1 MARMKIYYKV
11 LYYVNRTI
19 LCFKI
24 NSKDTSFYSSHNY
37 NAYTKPFLLF
47 LLKIEFII
55 GHCFIFI
62 ISLNDIFLTT
72 FYQDLKIIIKL

>member
-1 MARMKIYYKV
+1 MKIYYKV
-11 LYYVNRTI
+11 LYYVNKTI
-19 LCFKI
+19 QCL
-24 NSKDTSFYSSHNY
+24 NSAVNILLSNLIHNFS
-37 NAYTKPFLLF
+37 AYTKPFLLF